1 MPPLFPA
8 PPSVTVQLFLASN
21 HLFLCCFFASRNGLK
36 LATSRSKLIHIFI
49 DDASRNGL
57 MKLATSRSKLI
68 HIFIDDA
75 SRNGLMKL
83 ATSRSK
89 LIHIFIDDA
98 SRNRLMK
105 LLEMD

>member
-1 MPPLFPA
+1 
-8 PPSVTVQLFLASN
+8 
-21 HLFLCCFFASRNGLK
+21 
-36 LATSRSKLIHIFI
+36 
-49 DDASRNGL
+49 
-57 MKLATSRSKLI
+57 
-68 HIFIDDA
+68 
-75 SRNGLMKL
+75 MKL